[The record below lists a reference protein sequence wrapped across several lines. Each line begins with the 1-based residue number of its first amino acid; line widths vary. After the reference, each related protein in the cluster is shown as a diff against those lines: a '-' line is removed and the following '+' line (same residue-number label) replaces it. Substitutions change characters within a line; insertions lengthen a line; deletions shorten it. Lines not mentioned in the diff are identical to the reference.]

1 MGSRLSG
8 VSTIRN
14 LSQSLAL
21 PTITNGVVGTLQMVF
36 TNLIMI
42 IHVNKTTDRPLMSS
56 MAIGRYKSANVAN
69 QRGGYQEPSIITV
82 PILDYKDGHYVR
94 LNKVAFKHPDFKKNV
109 DLNVHVKV
117 FNFGIK
123 TNAEISKKYIINVFN
138 YTLRNIVPNRYHN
151 YMS

>member
-1 MGSRLSG
+1 VETVVAPNIDVVRRGELIESIIKLGSRSSG
-8 VSTIRN
+8 VLAIRN

-36 TNLIMI
+36 TNLIMTT
-42 IHVNKTTDRPLMSS
+42 HVNKTIDRPLLSS

-94 LNKVAFKHPDFKKNV
+94 LNKVTLKYLDFKKDV
-109 DLNVHVKV
+109 DLNVHVKM

-123 TNAEISKKYIINVFN
+123 ANAKIS
-138 YTLRNIVPNRYHN
+138 
-151 YMS
+151 